1 MTDDRLMDARLA
13 VLARYRDAGKGE
25 RFNMWF
31 SYPGARPGFEAI
43 ERVSGGSGNVLLD
56 SEPARDRRCR
66 SGSRRRRWCSPCLMF
81 RPPAR
86 ASR

>member
-1 MTDDRLMDARLA
+1 MTDFSLMDARLA

-31 SYPGARPGFEAI
+31 SYPGMRDGFAAI
-43 ERVSGGSGNVLLD
+43 EQIKGGQQNPLLAP
-56 SEPARDRRCR
+56 EPARTRRR
-66 SGSRRRRWCSPCLMF
+66 RTDSRRRWCSPCLFF

>member
-1 MTDDRLMDARLA
+1 MTEYNLLDARLQ
-13 VLARYRDAGKGE
+13 VLARYRDAGLGE

-31 SYPGARPGFEAI
+31 SYPGMRDGFAAI
-43 ERVSGGSGNVLLD
+43 DQIKGGQQNPLLAP
-56 SEPARDRRCR
+56 EPARPRRCR
-66 SGSRRRRWCSPCLMF
+66 TNSRRRWCFPRLII

>member
-1 MTDDRLMDARLA
+1 MTDVSLMDARLE

-31 SYPGARPGFEAI
+31 SYPGLRGGFESLD
-43 ERVSGGSGNVLLD
+43 RVTAGDGNLLLD
-56 SEPARDRRCR
+56 AEPARDRRCR
-66 SGSRRRRWCSPCLMF
+66 SGSRRRWLSPCLMF